1 MRTRQQLGVWDLR
14 SYATIQTV
22 WGETES
28 YQFSID
34 YRHNDQNMPNG
45 QRKQL
50 GLLRMA
56 QNGSIAGLEG
66 RLASWLSILF

>member
-1 MRTRQQLGVWDLR
+1 MIICPQMVQYSCITAVTQLLHSSKACIVAALQQLAVWDFR

-34 YRHNDQNMPNG
+34 YRYRTG
-45 QRKQL
+45 T
-50 GLLRMA
+50 
-56 QNGSIAGLEG
+56 
-66 RLASWLSILF
+66 